1 MVWITADEENL
12 LQRVKVLL
20 LSDKIMFWE
29 QLVILLP
36 RISVYP

>member
-20 LSDKIMFWE
+20 LSDKIILGE